1 VTESELQ
8 SAKVSLQ
15 TQADMIESLRRE
27 VVEAEKAREGVD
39 EKAAKAY
46 TDELKVLDERLLKI
60 QDEIRGINLQIPVVA
75 ASETAGSEAAEVYRV
90 SVEAQADEQSQNDMP
105 EEPLPR
111 LQIKKPTRLSKLAKG
126 LPEIVKSVE
135 SFENTSGDTDTLK
148 LLTMLLQARSP
159 TATRERKEKKI
170 FKAIKKTGAEF
181 SDALEKILDDESSRT
196 DTVTAPPIKVK
207 SNKAFKSIATNTLKS
222 VATNTEAR
230 RSQSPTRQSPQKKSS
245 RKTENQNATKP
256 RPQMIPLS
264 SNDTT
269 SPELTSCTSH
279 SLPCSCPSYNSF
291 LVTRMPH
298 VQPAVLRNV
307 QLTRDAKKQADYII
321 NIEKKEARHD
331 QSYRRKDKKDKSM
344 SVKSNESMLF
354 EDETSM
360 IKSLAEVCME
370 IENESGISC

>member
-111 LQIKKPTRLSKLAKG
+111 LQIKKPTRLSKLAKE

-148 LLTMLLQARSP
+148 LLTMLLQAGHQPRPGKKKKRRYSRP
-159 TATRERKEKKI
+159 SRRLELSSAT
-170 FKAIKKTGAEF
+170 
-181 SDALEKILDDESSRT
+181 L
-196 DTVTAPPIKVK
+196 
-207 SNKAFKSIATNTLKS
+207 
-222 VATNTEAR
+222 
-230 RSQSPTRQSPQKKSS
+230 S
-245 RKTENQNATKP
+245 RKSWTMNQVGPT
-256 RPQMIPLS
+256 Q
-264 SNDTT
+264 
-269 SPELTSCTSH
+269 
-279 SLPCSCPSYNSF
+279 SLRLPS
-291 LVTRMPH
+291 
-298 VQPAVLRNV
+298 
-307 QLTRDAKKQADYII
+307 K
-321 NIEKKEARHD
+321 
-331 QSYRRKDKKDKSM
+331 
-344 SVKSNESMLF
+344 
-354 EDETSM
+354 
-360 IKSLAEVCME
+360 
-370 IENESGISC
+370 